1 MKSAIRQIFPD
12 AEMGIGFKLY
22 LVVWTLV
29 VIGLIIFWSS
39 LPGFIKWPLSIL
51 EAIAAPDIESFK
63 ALFSSG
69 KKQGTDDS

>member
-1 MKSAIRQIFPD
+1 MKSAIRQIFPN
-12 AEMGIGFKLY
+12 AEMGVGFKLY

-29 VIGLIIFWSS
+29 VICLIVFWSS

-51 EAIAAPDIESFK
+51 EAIAAPDLQSFK

-69 KKQGTDDS
+69 KQRGTDES